1 MYDENQ
7 SRGLWRLGRIVS
19 SIEGTDGDIRGA
31 CVRVLCMYVCMY
43 VFMYVMYVM
52 HYIILCIII

>member
-19 SIEGTDGDIRGA
+19 TIEGTDGDVRGA
-31 CVRVLCMYVCMY
+31 CVRVLSKKGRTM
-43 VFMYVMYVM
+43 
-52 HYIILCIII
+52 IIQ